1 MRLWPRWRER
11 RDAELQEEIQ
21 SHLELSIRDRIER
34 GKTPAEAKAAAR
46 REFGNVDLVRAV
58 TRDTWGWSWVDGW
71 VQDVGHG
78 MRSLHRYP
86 GLTLAAVLTLGLGI
100 GANTAV
106 FSMMNALLLQPF
118 PAVDPSSMVHVQAVS
133 AEGRLQDFTS
143 YANYQDLSEASVFSG
158 LIASNVRPVRL
169 RSDDGSE
176 QRLAEIVSGNY
187 FSVLG
192 VPASS
197 GRLLSVDDDHASAA
211 PVVVVSESFWQL
223 RFDEHPDILG
233 KEVHLNGQPFS
244 IVGVAPRGFTGT
256 FAGAAIDFWVPLQ
269 KASNWIGEDLLTNR
283 DAPGLRVTG
292 RLEGGTDVARAQA
305 AVTTIASRLAA
316 SYPDTNL
323 GEGFRVSPARRL
335 SGRFRAAAGG
345 FLAIAMGFVAL
356 LLLAAGTN
364 FVNLLLT
371 RAVSR
376 RRETSVRLALGAS
389 SLRLIRQHV
398 AEGLVLSAMA
408 GIAGLVLGGLAT
420 YLLGQFNPLPS
431 AEIRFDFTPD
441 ARVLIFTIVISVI
454 TGLCLGLV
462 PGLHATRRD
471 VVSTL
476 RDESAGAGQGRKGA
490 SLRSAL
496 VVAQVALSTVLLI
509 GATLFLRSLESLQ
522 RVELGFSPLNA
533 IAFDIDTT
541 PAALTEQSAQEFYRV
556 LVDRVETLPGVESAT
571 LVSNLP
577 LSLRTLRAGVHIAG
591 HEPAPGQSSL
601 KVSFDRIGRN
611 YFKTLRIPLTAGRDF
626 TDRDDA
632 NHPGVAVINET
643 MAERFWPGEDPIG
656 KQIRLAAEAENR
668 ELAGR
673 NMSADT
679 LHVVGVAR
687 NVKYRSIGEAPEPHI
702 YVPYLQRASGFP
714 RTLVVR
720 GSSLLA
726 GSIQNQVGLSNRDV
740 HAFFARTLEE
750 HAALSIVPT
759 RLAATLSAVFGTVA
773 VLLATVGLYSVLS
786 FWVARRSPEIGIQI
800 ALGAGGRDIWSL
812 VFVRWFKLL
821 CVGLGTGIV
830 AALLLGRFLSSALY
844 GVSPSD
850 PAAIVAAS
858 TLLALVALV
867 ACVVPAR
874 RATRLDP
881 VRILRTE

>member
-1 MRLWPRWRER
+1 
-11 RDAELQEEIQ
+11 
-21 SHLELSIRDRIER
+21 
-34 GKTPAEAKAAAR
+34 
-46 REFGNVDLVRAV
+46 
-58 TRDTWGWSWVDGW
+58 
-71 VQDVGHG
+71 
-78 MRSLHRYP
+78 
-86 GLTLAAVLTLGLGI
+86 
-100 GANTAV
+100 
-106 FSMMNALLLQPF
+106 
-118 PAVDPSSMVHVQAVS
+118 MVHVQAVT

-158 LIASNVRPVRL
+158 LIASNVRPVGL

-197 GRLLSVDDDHASAA
+197 GRLLLVDDDHASAA

-292 RLEGGTDVARAQA
+292 RLEGGTDVARAQV

-335 SGRFRAAAGG
+335 SGRFRAAAGR

-356 LLLAAGTN
+356 VLLAAGTN

-408 GIAGLVLGGLAT
+408 GIAGLVVGALAT

-441 ARVLIFTIVISVI
+441 ARVLIFTIVISAI

-476 RDESAGAGQGRKGA
+476 RDESAGAQEGRKGA

-509 GATLFLRSLESLQ
+509 GATLLLRSLESLQ

-601 KVSFDRIGRN
+601 KPSFDRIGRN

-643 MAERFWPGEDPIG
+643 MAEGFWPGEDPIGKQIRLAAEAENRELAGRNMSADHPGVAVINETMAEGFWPGEDPIG

-726 GSIQNQVGLSNRDV
+726 GSIQNQVELSNRDV

-750 HAALSIVPT
+750 HAALSSVPT

-800 ALGAGGRDIWSL
+800 ALGASGRDIWSL